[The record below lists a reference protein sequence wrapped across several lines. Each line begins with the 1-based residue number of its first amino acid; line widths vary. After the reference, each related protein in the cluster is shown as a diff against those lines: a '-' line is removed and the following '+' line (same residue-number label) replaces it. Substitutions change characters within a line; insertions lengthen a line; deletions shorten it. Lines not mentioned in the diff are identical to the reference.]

1 MMRKLTALLSPLL
14 VLAGCAVPP
23 TETVSIAFSLES
35 GGQPVACGW
44 PVPGLPKAASL
55 TDARLYLHDVA
66 LVDAS
71 GRTVPVALTPSAW
84 QRDGIVL
91 LDFEDATGT
100 CRGNPATNTAVQG
113 TVPAGRYVGLA
124 FTIGVPSPQNHTS
137 PTAEAAPLDL
147 VAMGWTWQAGRKFV
161 KIELDPEGGVVRKA
175 GKPMATWNL
184 HLGSTGC
191 SGDPVKGETVTC
203 ATPNRVAVRFPAFS
217 AARDRV
223 VIDLATLFDG
233 TDLGRDGGGAL
244 GCMSGADDPDC
255 PGVFRQLGLNPVANP
270 PPALRVA
277 PKG

>member
-1 MMRKLTALLSPLL
+1 MMKRVCSLLS
-14 VLAGCAVPP
+14 LAALAACAAPP
-23 TETVSIAFSLES
+23 PETVSIDFSLEAA
-35 GGQPVACGW
+35 GQPVVCGQS
-44 PVPGLPKAASL
+44 VSGLNKPATL

-66 LVDAS
+66 LIDAT
-71 GRTVPVALTPSAW
+71 GRAVPVSLTPSIW

-100 CRGNPATNTAVQG
+100 CRGTPATNTTVLG
-113 TVPAGRYVGLA
+113 NVPAAQYVGLA

-137 PTAEAAPLDL
+137 PTVEAAPLDL
-147 VAMGWTWQAGRKFV
+147 VAMGWTWQAGRKFI
-161 KIELDPEGGVVRKA
+161 KIELDPEGGVARKA

-191 SGDPVKGETVTC
+191 SGDPVKGEMVICT
-203 ATPNRVAVRFPAFS
+203 TPNRVAVRFPVFS

-223 VIDLATLFDG
+223 VLDLATLFDE
-233 TDLGRDGGGAL
+233 TDLGHDGGGAL

-255 PGVFRQLGLNPVANP
+255 PGVFRQLGLPPTANP
-270 PPALRVA
+270 APAVRVA

>member
-1 MMRKLTALLSPLL
+1 MTKLFVPLLSLGA
-14 VLAGCAVPP
+14 LAGCAAPP
-23 TETVSIAFSLES
+23 PEAVSIAFSLES
-35 GGQPVACGW
+35 AGQPVVCGR
-44 PVPGLPKAASL
+44 PVPGLPKAATL
-55 TDARLYLHDVA
+55 TDARLYLHDVT
-66 LVDAS
+66 LIDTS
-71 GRTVPVALTPSAW
+71 GRAVPVALTQSAW

-100 CRGNPATNTAVQG
+100 CRGNPATNTIVQG
-113 TVPAGRYVGLA
+113 SVPAGRYVGLA

-147 VAMGWTWQAGRKFV
+147 VAMGWSWQAGRKFI

-191 SGDPVKGETVTC
+191 SGDPVKGETVACT
-203 ATPNRVAVRFPAFS
+203 TPNRVAVRFPAFS

-223 VIDLATLFDG
+223 VLDLATLFDG

-255 PGVFRQLGLNPVANP
+255 PGVFRKLGLAPAANP

-277 PKG
+277 PKK